1 MGWQKESWRTLK
13 RDTSDNVFF
22 SVRGS
27 TFSSEQE
34 GKGRN
39 RKKKRTQPEK
49 WTVRAIHPRE
59 KAENERRRG
68 GKGERGPHKY
78 SRVDG
83 RRQGGERWTA
93 EEKGDRTRAEAGIA
107 NERTKEGGKE
117 LCDDGAHS
125 GRFYSREALV
135 AAGRFRT
142 INSVLW
148 SAKSYDGNR
157 VNHTGTRS
165 RVRRPRVSVWDAR
178 GHIPAPHAYTLHVSG
193 RA

>member
-1 MGWQKESWRTLK
+1 MYSFLCVAPRSRASKKGREGIGRKSEHSRRNEPFALFTREKRQKM
-13 RDTSDNVFF
+13 RDV
-22 SVRGS
+22 V
-27 TFSSEQE
+27 E
-34 GKGRN
+34 GKVNGARIN
-39 RKKKRTQPEK
+39 ILAWMEDDRG
-49 WTVRAIHPRE
+49 
-59 KAENERRRG
+59 ERR
-68 GKGERGPHKY
+68 
-78 SRVDG
+78 
-83 RRQGGERWTA
+83 TA
-93 EEKGDRTRAEAGIA
+93 EEKGDRTRGEAGIA

-178 GHIPAPHAYTLHVSG
+178 GHILAPHAYTLHVSG

>member
-83 RRQGGERWTA
+83 RRQGGRGGRQRKKEIEHDVKRELRTSERKKVERNCTTMV
-93 EEKGDRTRAEAGIA
+93 RTRVDFI
-107 NERTKEGGKE
+107 R
-117 LCDDGAHS
+117 
-125 GRFYSREALV
+125 GRPS
-135 AAGRFRT
+135 
-142 INSVLW
+142 
-148 SAKSYDGNR
+148 
-157 VNHTGTRS
+157 
-165 RVRRPRVSVWDAR
+165 
-178 GHIPAPHAYTLHVSG
+178 
-193 RA
+193 